1 MKSTADL
8 TALVTGARSGLGIE
22 AAAQLA
28 ARRAQWNVASKAAAS
43 LPAAEKEEA

>member
-28 ARRAQWNVASKAAAS
+28 ARRAQWNVASKAAL
-43 LPAAEKEEA
+43 LPAAQKEEA